1 LIKIFYFINYNESIK
16 IYSDSDEYTYD
27 SDQSEHS
34 EYSYESD
41 NEDDLNKFKI
51 QNNIKSIHIAI
62 NENNFKFVTLENVQN
77 IFDINKDLTEYVL
90 EFFAYALVLYINDM
104 NNDNYI
110 DLKNKSKVLT
120 KRLNDFN
127 DIIEIQKI
135 N

>member
-1 LIKIFYFINYNESIK
+1 MIKIFYFINYNESIK